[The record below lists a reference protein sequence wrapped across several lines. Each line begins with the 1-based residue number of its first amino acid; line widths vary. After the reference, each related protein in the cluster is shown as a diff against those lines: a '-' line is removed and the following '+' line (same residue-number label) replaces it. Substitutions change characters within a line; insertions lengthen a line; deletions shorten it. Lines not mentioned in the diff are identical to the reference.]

1 MTTRGSRRDDY
12 VRLSLMT
19 VGDLGLVGGLISWI
33 LGWRF
38 GHLLVTLSLILL
50 IAGLWPGRFRLRKSV
65 AGGHLLVGRDLKGEE
80 ALGQARTAAH
90 HYRKLAAK
98 HPDEGLLLL
107 ATTLDW
113 QRSLLQNLGKH
124 AEAVP
129 VAREAVE
136 SWREV
141 VTTDPTR
148 REDLSKALNRL
159 TVSLS
164 FPVHQEE
171 AISLTAE
178 AIDVQRSLVA
188 AQEELLAQ
196 HLSNLANALH
206 NTGQW
211 EAELPVVEEAATLYR
226 RLVPGNRELLPQAA
240 DNAEE
245 LGTTLRELDR
255 LHEAVDAAREWVGYE
270 RTLAA
275 RQPDREPQLAE
286 AVRML
291 GSRLV
296 EIRQYDE
303 GSALWHESLDLRRQ
317 LAAASPEHRPAY
329 AEASATIGVGLGAV
343 GRIAE
348 SLAAFRAGLEVRRSL
363 AAVDSRQYDDLVDE
377 LAQATVTLRLNDGT
391 DGVADAADVDGAA
404 RAFAAEAVRVA
415 REHADVVTLPTR
427 RSAAEWL
434 RRAGFS
440 AEADE
445 LSGERG

>member
-1 MTTRGSRRDDY
+1 MTTRAGSRRDDY

-19 VGDLGLVGGLISWI
+19 VGDVGLVGGLISWI

-65 AGGHLLVGRDLKGEE
+65 AGGHLLVGRGLKGEE

-196 HLSNLANALH
+196 HLSNLANGLH

-245 LGTTLRELDR
+245 LGTTLRQLDR
-255 LHEAVDAAREWVGYE
+255 LHEASTRPGNGSDTSEHSLPGSRTASLSWPRRSGCSAVGWWRSGSTTRAARCGTSPSTSGDSWPPRAPSTGR
-270 RTLAA
+270 RTRRLLPRSPSAWA
-275 RQPDREPQLAE
+275 PSA
-286 AVRML
+286 
-291 GSRLV
+291 GSP
-296 EIRQYDE
+296 
-303 GSALWHESLDLRRQ
+303 S
-317 LAAASPEHRPAY
+317 
-329 AEASATIGVGLGAV
+329 
-343 GRIAE
+343 
-348 SLAAFRAGLEVRRSL
+348 RS
-363 AAVDSRQYDDLVDE
+363 
-377 LAQATVTLRLNDGT
+377 
-391 DGVADAADVDGAA
+391 
-404 RAFAAEAVRVA
+404 
-415 REHADVVTLPTR
+415 R
-427 RSAAEWL
+427 RSAPAS
-434 RRAGFS
+434 RYAGRS
-440 AEADE
+440 PP
-445 LSGERG
+445 SIRGSTTTWSTNSPRQQ